1 MTRKSGIILSPFKYA
16 AWNRLIRLFLI
27 IPFLGFLESTGAQAQ
42 EFAYEYWH
50 DGKMVLETGDTLK
63 GKLKYNLQ
71 TDLLQLEASNR
82 IETFTSRKVVF
93 FEIFDG
99 TVKRYRQ
106 FYSLPYTTSAQY
118 KAPVFFELLEEGK
131 ITLLSREALEYRTY
145 SSFYYGSYSK
155 LVMVDK
161 FYFLKENGTIQEL
174 GNKKGGLIDLL
185 ESRREEIEKFIKANK
200 LKIDNKYD
208 AAKVVGYY
216 NSLFNN

>member
-1 MTRKSGIILSPFKYA
+1 MSNHIISANREFSELNSLMRIIL
-16 AWNRLIRLFLI
+16 LLFVI
-27 IPFLGFLESTGAQAQ
+27 DFLGSSAARAQ

-50 DGKMVLETGDTLK
+50 DGKMVLESGDTLK
-63 GKLKYNLQ
+63 GKLKYNMQ
-71 TDLLQLEASNR
+71 TDLLQLEADKR

-118 KAPVFFELLEEGK
+118 KAPIFFELLEEGK
-131 ITLLSREALEYRTY
+131 ITLLSRESLEYRTY

-155 LVMVDK
+155 LVMADK
-161 FYFLKENGTIQEL
+161 FFFLKENGTIQEL
-174 GNKKGGLIDLL
+174 GNKKSGLVDLL
-185 ESRREEIEKFIKANK
+185 ENRREEIEKFIKSNK
-200 LKIDNKYD
+200 LKTDNKYD

>member
-1 MTRKSGIILSPFKYA
+1 M
-16 AWNRLIRLFLI
+16 RLILI
-27 IPFLGFLESTGAQAQ
+27 LLTLSFAGSSVARAQ
-42 EFAYEYWH
+42 EFAFEYWH
-50 DGKMVLETGDTLK
+50 DGKMVLESGDTLK
-63 GKLKYNLQ
+63 GKVKYNMQ
-71 TDLLQLEASNR
+71 TDLLQLEADNR

-131 ITLLSREALEYRTY
+131 ITLLSRESLEYRTY

-155 LVMVDK
+155 LVMADK
-161 FYFLKENGTIQEL
+161 FYFLKENGTILEL
-174 GNKKGGLIDLL
+174 GNKKGGLVDLL
-185 ESRREEIEKFIKANK
+185 ENRREEIEKFIKENK
-200 LKIDNKYD
+200 LKLDNKYD

>member
-1 MTRKSGIILSPFKYA
+1 MRAGSREGLGKFLR
-16 AWNRLIRLFLI
+16 NLFLTLI
-27 IPFLGFLESTGAQAQ
+27 LFSPVQFLFAQ

-50 DGKMVLETGDTLK
+50 DGKIVLETGDTLK
-63 GKLKYNLQ
+63 GKVKYNLQ
-71 TDLLQLEASNR
+71 TDLLQLEEANR

-93 FEIFDG
+93 FEIFDV
-99 TVKRYRQ
+99 TIKRYRQ

-145 SSFYYGSYSK
+145 SSFYYGSYSR

-161 FYFLKENGTIQEL
+161 YFYLKENGTIQEV
-174 GNKKGGLIDLL
+174 GGKKSDLL
-185 ESRREEIEKFIKANK
+185 DILEARREEIQKYIKANK
-200 LKIDNKYD
+200 LNLDNKYD

>member
-1 MTRKSGIILSPFKYA
+1 VTYKSFLISVKTSG
-16 AWNRLIRLFLI
+16 WNSLLHLFLV
-27 IPFLGFLESTGAQAQ
+27 LWVAGFMGSLPVKAQ
-42 EFAYEYWH
+42 EFAFEYWH
-50 DGKMVLETGDTLK
+50 DGKMVLEIGDTLK

-71 TDLLQLEASNR
+71 TDLLQLEANNK

-131 ITLLSREALEYRTY
+131 ITLLSRESLEYRTY
-145 SSFYYGSYSK
+145 SSFYYGSYSR
-155 LVMVDK
+155 LVMADK
-161 FYFLKENGTIQEL
+161 FFFLKENGTIQEL
-174 GNKKGGLIDLL
+174 GSKKGGLIDLL
-185 ESRREEIEKFIKANK
+185 ENRREEIEKFIKANK

>member
-1 MTRKSGIILSPFKYA
+1 MIQESATISIVHQFSPRSIISSL
-16 AWNRLIRLFLI
+16 LFVLLVSAFCGN
-27 IPFLGFLESTGAQAQ
+27 PVAQAQ

-63 GKLKYNLQ
+63 GKVKYNLQ
-71 TDLLQLEASNR
+71 TDLLQLEANNR

-155 LVMVDK
+155 LVLVDK

-174 GNKKGGLIDLL
+174 GNKKGALVDLL

-200 LKIDNKYD
+200 LRVDNKYD
-208 AAKVVGYY
+208 AAKVVGHY
-216 NSLFNN
+216 NSLFN

>member
-1 MTRKSGIILSPFKYA
+1 VTRKSGILSSFKYA

-27 IPFLGFLESTGAQAQ
+27 VPFLGFLESTGAQAQ

>member
-1 MTRKSGIILSPFKYA
+1 MKLNNSMRFILLVSI
-16 AWNRLIRLFLI
+16 LTI
-27 IPFLGFLESTGAQAQ
+27 LGSFNIYAQ

-50 DGKMVLETGDTLK
+50 EGKMVLESGDTIK
-63 GKLKYNLQ
+63 GKVKYNMQ
-71 TDLLQLEASNR
+71 TDLLQLEADKR

-118 KAPVFFELLEEGK
+118 KAPVFFELLEEGRV
-131 ITLLSREALEYRTY
+131 TLLSRESLEYRTF

-155 LVMVDK
+155 LVMADK
-161 FYFLKENGTIQEL
+161 FFFLKENGSIEEL
-174 GNKKGGLIDLL
+174 GNKKTGLVDILHD
-185 ESRREEIEKFIKANK
+185 RREEVEKFIKSNK
-200 LKIDNKYD
+200 LKTDNKYH

-216 NSLFNN
+216 NSLFKN